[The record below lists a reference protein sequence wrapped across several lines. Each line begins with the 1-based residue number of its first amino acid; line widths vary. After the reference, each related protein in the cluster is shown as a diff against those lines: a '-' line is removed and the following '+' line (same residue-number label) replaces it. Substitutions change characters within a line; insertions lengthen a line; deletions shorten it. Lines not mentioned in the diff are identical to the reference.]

1 MPPPRL
7 PINLLRT
14 RPLQLQWKHSRRAAL
29 AVRFASFET
38 TQPSQPEQP
47 TVPWKTPH
55 SIEAWPPAYLIP
67 PPKDGEVLLERKPN
81 RALPPIPPL
90 ISPQVIKTF
99 PIFVIAMTVSVLV
112 FFNYQKQESSV
123 VTSTLYAL
131 RTNPLVREELGDE
144 IYFASKYPWISGE
157 INQVHGRID
166 ISFNVKGTRRQ
177 GNVRLRCKRRGRG
190 GLYSTLE
197 WSLTMED
204 GRKLELYDPK
214 GDAIDP
220 FQMPVDE
227 D

>member
-1 MPPPRL
+1 MLKDHRL
-7 PINLLRT
+7 T
-14 RPLQLQWKHSRRAAL
+14 SCG
-29 AVRFASFET
+29 S
-38 TQPSQPEQP
+38 
-47 TVPWKTPH
+47 
-55 SIEAWPPAYLIP
+55 
-67 PPKDGEVLLERKPN
+67 
-81 RALPPIPPL
+81 IPPL
-90 ISPQVIKTF
+90 ISPQVLKTF
-99 PIFVIAMTVSVLV
+99 PIFIVAMTVSVLV

-166 ISFNVKGTRRQ
+166 ISFNVKGTKRQ

-190 GLYSTLE
+190 GLYSTRE

>member
-7 PINLLRT
+7 TAALLRA
-14 RPLQLQWKHSRRAAL
+14 RPQSRLQCLRRTAL
-29 AVRFASFET
+29 TARYASFES

-55 SIEAWPPAYLIP
+55 SIEQWPPAYLIP

-90 ISPQVIKTF
+90 ISPQVLKTL

-131 RTNPLVREELGDE
+131 RTNPMVREELGDE

-166 ISFNVKGTRRQ
+166 ISFNVKGTKRQ
-177 GNVRLRCKRRGRG
+177 GNVRLRCKRKGRG
-190 GLYSTLE
+190 GLYSTQE

-204 GRKLELYDPK
+204 GRKFELYDPQ

>member
-7 PINLLRT
+7 SAALSRT
-14 RPLQLQWKHSRRAAL
+14 RARSQPQYLRRTAL
-29 AVRFASFET
+29 TTRCASF
-38 TQPSQPEQP
+38 QSVRPAQHEQP

-55 SIEAWPPAYLIP
+55 SIEAWPPAYMIP
-67 PPKDGEVLLERKPN
+67 PPKDGEILLERKPN

-90 ISPQVIKTF
+90 ISPQVLKTF
-99 PIFVIAMTVSVLV
+99 PIFVVAMTVSVLV

-166 ISFNVKGTRRQ
+166 ISFNVKGTKRQ
-177 GNVRLRCKRRGRG
+177 GNVRLRCKRKGRG
-190 GLYSTLE
+190 GLYSTQE
-197 WSLTMED
+197 WSLTMDD

>member
-1 MPPPRL
+1 MPPQRFSALILRVRPH
-7 PINLLRT
+7 PQLRT
-14 RPLQLQWKHSRRAAL
+14 LRKTVCTARY
-29 AVRFASFET
+29 ASFEST
-38 TQPSQPEQP
+38 RPSQVEEP

-55 SIEAWPPAYLIP
+55 SIEAWPPAYMIP
-67 PPKDGEVLLERKPN
+67 PPKDGEILLERKPN

-90 ISPQVIKTF
+90 ISPQVLKTF
-99 PIFVIAMTVSVLV
+99 PIFAIAMTVSVLV

-166 ISFNVKGTRRQ
+166 ISFNVKGTKRQ
-177 GNVRLRCKRRGRG
+177 GNVRLRCKRKGRG
-190 GLYSTLE
+190 GLYSTQE

-204 GRKLELYDPK
+204 GRRLELYDPK

-220 FQMPVDE
+220 FQMPIDE

>member
-7 PINLLRT
+7 SAAFLRT
-14 RPLQLQWKHSRRAAL
+14 RPQSQLQCLRRTAFTA
-29 AVRFASFET
+29 RYASFES

-67 PPKDGEVLLERKPN
+67 PPKDGEILLERKPN

-90 ISPQVIKTF
+90 ISPRVLKTF
-99 PIFVIAMTVSVLV
+99 PIFVVAMTVSVLV

-144 IYFASKYPWISGE
+144 IYFASKYPWISGD

-166 ISFNVKGTRRQ
+166 ISFNVKGTKRQ

-190 GLYSTLE
+190 GLYSTQE
-197 WSLTMED
+197 WSLTMDD
-204 GRKLELYDPK
+204 GRKFELYDPK

>member
-1 MPPPRL
+1 MFWDHGL
-7 PINLLRT
+7 TSSN
-14 RPLQLQWKHSRRAAL
+14 S
-29 AVRFASFET
+29 
-38 TQPSQPEQP
+38 
-47 TVPWKTPH
+47 
-55 SIEAWPPAYLIP
+55 
-67 PPKDGEVLLERKPN
+67 
-81 RALPPIPPL
+81 IPPL
-90 ISPQVIKTF
+90 VSPQVLKTF
-99 PIFVIAMTVSVLV
+99 PIFAIAMTVSVLV

-177 GNVRLRCKRRGRG
+177 GNVRLRCKRKGRG
-190 GLYSTLE
+190 GLYSTQE
-197 WSLTMED
+197 WSLTMDD

-220 FQMPVDE
+220 FQMPVD
-227 D
+227 DD

>member
-1 MPPPRL
+1 
-7 PINLLRT
+7 
-14 RPLQLQWKHSRRAAL
+14 
-29 AVRFASFET
+29 
-38 TQPSQPEQP
+38 
-47 TVPWKTPH
+47 
-55 SIEAWPPAYLIP
+55 
-67 PPKDGEVLLERKPN
+67 
-81 RALPPIPPL
+81 
-90 ISPQVIKTF
+90 
-99 PIFVIAMTVSVLV
+99 VLV

-166 ISFNVKGTRRQ
+166 ISFNVKGTKRQ
-177 GNVRLRCKRRGRG
+177 GNVRLRCKRKGRG
-190 GLYSTLE
+190 GLYSTRE

-220 FQMPVDE
+220 FQMPIDE

>member
-7 PINLLRT
+7 SAALLRR
-14 RPLQLQWKHSRRAAL
+14 RPQSQLQCLRRTSLTA
-29 AVRFASFET
+29 RYAS
-38 TQPSQPEQP
+38 TQPDTQPDQP

-67 PPKDGEVLLERKPN
+67 PPKDGEILLERKPN

-90 ISPQVIKTF
+90 ISPQVLKTF

-131 RTNPLVREELGDE
+131 RTNPMVREELGDE

-166 ISFNVKGTRRQ
+166 ISFNVKGTKRQ
-177 GNVRLRCKRRGRG
+177 GKVRLRCKRKGRG
-190 GLYSTLE
+190 GLYSTQE
-197 WSLTMED
+197 WSLTMDD
-204 GRKLELYDPK
+204 GRKFELYDPK